1 MWWLLSFAL
10 SAVFLSHVVAKVL
23 FVTQCVCV
31 LRAISDFLTFFLS
44 FLLFLSFST
53 SRLNYVRFR
62 TLSLLS
68 SFYFPYPILLHLLL
82 FLLLLCSTHIY
93 CVEDKGDAGREWSR
107 KASVN
112 CVCVYVAPPLGF
124 WVGRQLL
131 CYVTKVDTD
140 THTHKR
146 AKKRP
151 VPSLGFHLCL
161 SSNFLFFLIC
171 LFSIPL

>member
-44 FLLFLSFST
+44 FLLFLSLST

-68 SFYFPYPILLHLLL
+68 SFYFPNPILFHLLFFLLL
-82 FLLLLCSTHIY
+82 FAVLTFTVWRIKETQEENEAERLL
-93 CVEDKGDAGREWSR
+93 
-107 KASVN
+107 
-112 CVCVYVAPPLGF
+112 
-124 WVGRQLL
+124 
-131 CYVTKVDTD
+131 
-140 THTHKR
+140 
-146 AKKRP
+146 
-151 VPSLGFHLCL
+151 
-161 SSNFLFFLIC
+161 
-171 LFSIPL
+171 